1 MATEQ
6 SRVAVISGD
15 GIGPEVVAEAV
26 RAVTTATAGRVLFE
40 ALPYGADHTIAT
52 GETIPP
58 GEIDRIG
65 AEYDAV
71 LLGALGDAR
80 IPDMRHGRDILL
92 GMRMGLD
99 LYVNLRPVR
108 LLDARLCPL
117 KGRGPEDVQIT
128 VFRENTE
135 GVYTGIGG
143 HLRKGTTDEVATTQM
158 IATYRATERIIR
170 AAFEYARAYDLPSV
184 CMADKH
190 NAIPA
195 AHGLWDRVFT
205 EVSADY
211 PGIRSFHLYA
221 DVAAMELVRN
231 PGRFDVIVTSNLLG
245 DVLSDLGAQIAG
257 GLGLAASGNIH
268 PDKFG
273 LFEPVHGSA
282 PDIAGRGIANPLAAI
297 LSGAMLC
304 DHLGL
309 VEASRRIEAAV
320 AEAVAAAQTTTDLG
334 GQLTTREVGDA
345 VCRRLE
351 TGP

>member
-1 MATEQ
+1 MAAKT
-6 SRVAVISGD
+6 STVAVIGGD

-26 RAVTTATAGRVLFE
+26 RVVSAATDGRVVFE
-40 ALPYGADHTIAT
+40 ALPYGADHTLAT

-58 GEIDRIG
+58 GEIQRIG
-65 AEYDAV
+65 EAYDAV
-71 LLGALGDAR
+71 LLGALGDPR

-117 KGRGPEDVQIT
+117 KGRGPSDVNLT

-143 HLRKGTTDEVATTQM
+143 TLRQGTPDEVAMTQM
-158 IATYRATERIIR
+158 IATYRGTERIIR
-170 AAFEYARAYDLPSV
+170 AAFEYARAYELASV

-195 AHGLWDRVFT
+195 AHGLWQRVFDQ
-205 EVSADY
+205 VRGGY
-211 PGIRSFHLYA
+211 PTIRAFHLYA
-221 DVAAMELVRN
+221 DVAAMEMVRN

-245 DVLSDLGAQIAG
+245 DVLSDLGAQLAG

-268 PDKFG
+268 PERFG

-282 PDIAGRGIANPLAAI
+282 PDIAGRGVANPMAAI

-304 DHLGL
+304 DYLGL
-309 VEASRRIEAAV
+309 VEPARRIEAAV
-320 AEAVAAAQTTTDLG
+320 AAAVAAGETTVDLG
-334 GQLTTREVGDA
+334 GGLSTAQVGDV
-345 VCRRLE
+345 VCQRLE
-351 TGP
+351 TSA